1 MRPVILFI
9 AALALAG
16 CKPSEVFGPDSRKE
30 ELLGADRA
38 DSRIGLPAPDR
49 LTYPSGEW
57 DDGLGNV
64 WRTRIAYDALVAEL
78 NYGFT
83 APLTMLGTIQY
94 ETMSYEIGFPDDAP
108 IARGQAR
115 IIDAGHA
122 VFETYNIDGTLN
134 AHGLLHFDHPS
145 NAPTGQPV
153 DLRPQTDRPGTEIKG
168 D

>member
-115 IIDAGHA
+115 IIDA
-122 VFETYNIDGTLN
+122 
-134 AHGLLHFDHPS
+134 HGLLHFDHPS